1 MMYHPADYT
10 TNIKREVI
18 EGEIV
23 FVARVAELPDLE
35 DYADTFQAAYEL
47 ICETIELSQAAFI
60 HQGLPFPA
68 PKNYQGQ
75 DWRNFFQWMKTQ
87 SLQHS
92 QAH

>member
-10 TNIKREVI
+10 INIKREVV

-35 DYADTFQAAYEL
+35 DYAETFQAAYEL

-60 HQGLPFPA
+60 HQSLPFPA
-68 PKNYQGQ
+68 PKIF
-75 DWRNFFQWMKTQ
+75 R
-87 SLQHS
+87 QH
-92 QAH
+92 